1 MNGTPFNFSHY
12 NRDDPN
18 LIADLG
24 ESLLKLSEITPGGI
38 LVFFPS
44 YQMIQNYYDE
54 WINCG
59 IIDRLSEFKGVY
71 MEPRQHSQYIYVI
84 QSYYQDIYS
93 GKGAIIFA
101 VCRGKISEG
110 LDFCDDAAR
119 AVCLIGVPYP

>member
-54 WINCG
+54 WVNCG
-59 IIDRLSEFKGVY
+59 LVDRLREIKGVY
-71 MEPRQHSQYIYVI
+71 MEPRQHS
-84 QSYYQDIYS
+84 
-93 GKGAIIFA
+93 
-101 VCRGKISEG
+101 
-110 LDFCDDAAR
+110 
-119 AVCLIGVPYP
+119 